1 MIGAISPNEGHNTIQ
16 AINSTLTWHRVLT
29 GLVPLCLF
37 QYIKDLFLK
46 RKKKDLYK
54 N

>member
-16 AINSTLTWHRVLT
+16 TIFNSTLTWHRVLT

-37 QYIKDLFLK
+37 QHIKDLFKK
-46 RKKKDLYK
+46 RKKKGPI
-54 N
+54 